1 MVARIA
7 YLKIRLFNGDN
18 SGAMVTEHWSEAVGQ
33 GQGRFIIHHDPD
45 EDGDYDNPFLLV
57 RAASGE
63 PITAEQWSAAH
74 ARVGGLL
81 LSDVLALRAA
91 QASSDAPRKRH
102 EDTAW
107 CRAETAVQAAR
118 FTGKVLEG
126 GRVRIGLGG
135 IQGRRWAPK
144 AFIAKYFPGEVDTWE
159 REVE

>member
-1 MVARIA
+1 
-7 YLKIRLFNGDN
+7 
-18 SGAMVTEHWSEAVGQ
+18 MVTEPWSEAVGQ
-33 GQGRFIIHHDPD
+33 GQDRFILHHDPD
-45 EDGDYDNPFLLV
+45 EDNSYDNPFLLV

-91 QASSDAPRKRH
+91 QSSSDAPRKPH
-102 EDTAW
+102 ENTDW
-107 CRAETAVQAAR
+107 CRAETAFQAAR
-118 FTGKVLEG
+118 FMGKVVEG

-135 IQGRRWAPK
+135 IQGRRWVPK
-144 AFIAKYFPGEVDTWE
+144 AFIANFFPEELSSWE